1 MFQYLFQ
8 MDFSAISELADIWI
22 PPVQTEN
29 NLAKLVQLKL
39 AKKFIEILLFSCI
52 LS

>member
-8 MDFSAISELADIWI
+8 MDFSAISEVAGIWI
-22 PPVQTEN
+22 PPVQIEN